1 MLISKQVHMCMCVY
15 MYLLGAYAK
24 RAAQAL
30 FATANERKK
39 YICGD

>member
-1 MLISKQVHMCMCVY
+1 MLISKQVHMCMCVHV
-15 MYLLGAYAK
+15 LGAYAK
-24 RAAQAL
+24 RATQAL